1 LEETVRLAG
10 IASVTLFSISFAF
23 AQNTQPDKPASL
35 PYTPSLDVN
44 SMEKSVDPCTDFY
57 TYSCGGWLKQNPI
70 PADQASWGV
79 FGKAFDQNLAFLR
92 SLLEEAAKGGEG
104 QDASEKK
111 IGDYY
116 SACMDE
122 ATAEK
127 VGAAP
132 LKPGLDRIAK
142 IKSQKDLA
150 DALAQFHAQG
160 ADMIFDFDSAQDAKD
175 ATQFIARADQ
185 GGLGLPDRDF
195 YFQNDAKS
203 AETRANYLAHVT
215 KMFQLLG
222 DSPDQAGK
230 EAQTVI
236 AIETALAKSSQTRV
250 ERRDPYAIYH
260 KMTTADLE
268 KLSPSFPWLRYLS
281 GVGLKDLKS
290 LNVASPDFFK
300 GMNAQL
306 KSVPLADWKTYLR
319 WHLAHHS
326 APYLSSAFVNENF
339 NFFRK
344 QLYGAKELAPR
355 WKRCTN
361 YVDRDLGEALG
372 KVYVARVF
380 TPETK
385 ERTLKMVQ
393 EIEAAMGRDIEGLPW
408 MSPPTKKEALKKLHA
423 VANKIGYPDRWRDYS
438 RLTIERGNML
448 GNFER
453 SAVFEFDRELAKIG
467 KPVDRGEWGMTPPT
481 VNAEYNPT
489 MNDINFPAAQ
499 LQPPFFDPKMDDAP
513 NYGDEG
519 STIGHELTHGFDD
532 EGRQYD
538 EKGNLRD
545 WWTPEDAKHF
555 QERAKC
561 VSDQMSSYTIVDNI
575 KINGDLTLGE
585 DVADLG
591 GNILAWAAWKEATKD
606 KKLEPIDG
614 FTPEQRW
621 FIGNAQQWCTN
632 ERDEILRVR
641 AVTDPHSPP
650 KYRANAPLTN
660 MPEFGEAFSCKAGS
674 PMVKEKKDICRVW

>member
-1 LEETVRLAG
+1 
-10 IASVTLFSISFAF
+10 
-23 AQNTQPDKPASL
+23 
-35 PYTPSLDVN
+35 
-44 SMEKSVDPCTDFY
+44 
-57 TYSCGGWLKQNPI
+57 
-70 PADQASWGV
+70 
-79 FGKAFDQNLAFLR
+79 
-92 SLLEEAAKGGEG
+92 
-104 QDASEKK
+104 
-111 IGDYY
+111 
-116 SACMDE
+116 
-122 ATAEK
+122 
-127 VGAAP
+127 
-132 LKPGLDRIAK
+132 
-142 IKSQKDLA
+142 
-150 DALAQFHAQG
+150 
-160 ADMIFDFDSAQDAKD
+160 
-175 ATQFIARADQ
+175 
-185 GGLGLPDRDF
+185 
-195 YFQNDAKS
+195 
-203 AETRANYLAHVT
+203 
-215 KMFQLLG
+215 
-222 DSPDQAGK
+222 
-230 EAQTVI
+230 
-236 AIETALAKSSQTRV
+236 
-250 ERRDPYAIYH
+250 
-260 KMTTADLE
+260 
-268 KLSPSFPWLRYLS
+268 
-281 GVGLKDLKS
+281 
-290 LNVASPDFFK
+290 
-300 GMNAQL
+300 
-306 KSVPLADWKTYLR
+306 
-319 WHLAHHS
+319 
-326 APYLSSAFVNENF
+326 
-339 NFFRK
+339 
-344 QLYGAKELAPR
+344 
-355 WKRCTN
+355 
-361 YVDRDLGEALG
+361 
-372 KVYVARVF
+372 
-380 TPETK
+380 
-385 ERTLKMVQ
+385 
-393 EIEAAMGRDIEGLPW
+393 

>member
-1 LEETVRLAG
+1 LEDSVRLAG
-10 IASVTLFSISFAF
+10 ITFLFLFCIAVAS
-23 AQNTQPDKPASL
+23 AQTPREQPATL
-35 PYTPSLDVN
+35 PYRPSLDVT
-44 SMEKSVDPCTDFY
+44 SMDKSVDPCTDFY

-70 PADQASWGV
+70 PSDQASWGV
-79 FGKAFDQNLAFLR
+79 FSKAFDENLAFLR
-92 SLLEEAAKGGEG
+92 SLLEEAAKGGAG

-116 SACMDE
+116 SACMDG
-122 ATAEK
+122 AAVEK
-127 VGAAP
+127 AGAAP
-132 LKPGLDRIAK
+132 LKPGLDLIAK
-142 IKSQKDLA
+142 IKSQTDIA

-160 ADMIFDFDSAQDAKD
+160 SDMIFDFDSAQDAKD

-185 GGLGLPDRDF
+185 GGIGLPDRDF
-195 YFQNDAKS
+195 YFQTDAKS
-203 AETRANYLAHVT
+203 GETRSNYLAHIT
-215 KMFQLLG
+215 KIFQLLG
-222 DSPDQAGK
+222 DTPDAAGK
-230 EAQTVI
+230 EAQTVM

-250 ERRDPYAIYH
+250 ERRDPYNIYH
-260 KMTTADLE
+260 KMTVAELA
-268 KLSPSFPWLRYLS
+268 KLSPSFPWQRYFA
-281 GVGLKDLKS
+281 GVGMKDLNS
-290 LNVASPDFFK
+290 LNVAAPNFFK
-300 GMNAQL
+300 GMDAQL
-306 KSVPLADWKTYLR
+306 KSVPLPDWKTYLR
-319 WHLAHHS
+319 WHLAHHA

-372 KVYVARVF
+372 KVYVKRVF
-380 TPETK
+380 TPDTK
-385 ERTLKMVQ
+385 ERTTEMLR
-393 EIEAAMGRDIEGLPW
+393 EIEEAMGRDIESLPW
-408 MSPPTKKEALKKLHA
+408 MSDATKKQALAKLHA
-423 VANKIGYPDRWRDYS
+423 VANKIGYPDKWRDYS
-438 RLTIERGNML
+438 TLAIERGDLL

-453 SAVFEFDRELAKIG
+453 SAVFEFKRQLARVG
-467 KPVDRGEWGMTPPT
+467 KPLDRGEWGMTPPT

-489 MNDINFPAAQ
+489 MNDINFPAGI

-513 NYGDEG
+513 NYGDIG

-545 WWTPEDAKHF
+545 WWTPQDAKSF
-555 QERAKC
+555 QQKASC
-561 VSDQMSSYTIVDNI
+561 VSDQMSTYTIVDNI
-575 KINGDLTLGE
+575 KINGKLTLGE

-591 GNILAWAAWKEATKD
+591 GNILAWMAWKDANKD

-632 ERDEILRVR
+632 EREELLRVS

-660 MPEFGEAFSCKAGS
+660 MPEFGEAFSCKAAS

>member
-1 LEETVRLAG
+1 LLL
-10 IASVTLFSISFAF
+10 LFCITSGS
-23 AQNTQPDKPASL
+23 AQAADEKPATL
-35 PYTPSLDVN
+35 PYHPSLDV
-44 SMEKSVDPCTDFY
+44 SIMDKSVDPCTDFY
-57 TYSCGGWLKQNPI
+57 TYSCGGWMKQNPI
-70 PADQASWGV
+70 PADQSSWGV
-79 FGKAFDQNLAFLR
+79 FNKSFDENLAFLR
-92 SLLEEAAKGGEG
+92 TLLEEAAKGGAG
-104 QDASEKK
+104 QDPSEKK

-122 ATAEK
+122 AAVEK
-127 VGAAP
+127 AGASP

-142 IKSQKDLA
+142 IRSQKDLA
-150 DALAQFHAQG
+150 DALAGFHAQG
-160 ADMIFDFDSAQDAKD
+160 VDMIFDFDSAQDAKD

-185 GGLGLPDRDF
+185 GGIGLPDRDF
-195 YFQNDAKS
+195 YFQSDPKS

-222 DSPDQAGK
+222 DSPDAAGK

-236 AIETALAKSSQTRV
+236 NIETALAKSSQTRV

-260 KMTTADLE
+260 KMNVADLE
-268 KLSPSFPWLRYLS
+268 KLAPTFPWQRYFA
-281 GVGLKDLKS
+281 GVGMKDLKS
-290 LNVASPDFFK
+290 LNVTAPEFFK
-300 GMNAQL
+300 SVEAQL

-326 APYLSSAFVNENF
+326 APYLSSGFVNENF
-339 NFFRK
+339 NFFGK
-344 QLYGAKELAPR
+344 QLSGAQELAPR

-380 TPETK
+380 TPEMK
-385 ERTLKMVQ
+385 QRTLEMVEQ
-393 EIEAAMGRDIEGLPW
+393 IEAAMGRDIDSLPW
-408 MSPPTKKEALKKLHA
+408 MSATTKQEALKKLHA
-423 VANKIGYPDRWRDYS
+423 VKNKIGYPDAWRDYS
-438 RLTIERGNML
+438 ALTIQRGEML

-453 SAVFEFDRELAKIG
+453 SAVFEFNRELAKIG
-467 KPVDRGEWGMTPPT
+467 KPVDRGEWTMTPPT
-481 VNAEYNPT
+481 VNAEYRPS

-499 LQPPFFDPKMDDAP
+499 LQPPFFDFKMDDAP

-545 WWTPEDAKHF
+545 WWTPADAKQF

-575 KINGDLTLGE
+575 KINGKLTLGE
-585 DVADLG
+585 DAADLG
-591 GNILAWAAWKEATKD
+591 GNILAWVAWKEANKN
-606 KKLEPIDG
+606 KKLEPMDG

-632 ERDEILRVR
+632 QRDEIMRVY
-641 AVTDPHSPP
+641 AVTDPHSPN

-660 MPEFGEAFSCKAGS
+660 MPEFQEAFSCKAGS
-674 PMVKEKKDICRVW
+674 PMVKEKKDLCRVW

>member
-1 LEETVRLAG
+1 M
-10 IASVTLFSISFAF
+10 
-23 AQNTQPDKPASL
+23 D
-35 PYTPSLDVN
+35 
-44 SMEKSVDPCTDFY
+44 KSVDPCTDFY

-70 PADQASWGV
+70 PSDQASWGV
-79 FGKAFDQNLAFLR
+79 FSKAFDENLAFLR
-92 SLLEEAAKGGEG
+92 SLLEEAAKGGAG

-122 ATAEK
+122 AAVEK
-127 VGAAP
+127 LAAGP

-160 ADMIFDFDSAQDAKD
+160 SDIIFVFDSVQDAKD

-185 GGLGLPDRDF
+185 GGIGLPDRDF
-195 YFQNDAKS
+195 YFQADAKS
-203 AETRANYLAHVT
+203 AETRANYLAHIT
-215 KMFQLLG
+215 RIFQLLG
-222 DSPDQAGK
+222 DSPDAAGR
-230 EAQTVI
+230 EAQTVM

-260 KMTTADLE
+260 KLTIADLE
-268 KLSPSFPWLRYLS
+268 KLSPTFPWQRYFD
-281 GVGLKDLKS
+281 GVGMKQLTS
-290 LNVASPDFFK
+290 LNVAAPDFFK
-300 GMNAQL
+300 GMEAQL
-306 KSVPLADWKTYLR
+306 KSVPLSDWKTYLR
-319 WHLAHHS
+319 WHFAHHA

-361 YVDRDLGEALG
+361 YVNRDLGEALG
-372 KVYVARVF
+372 KVYVARLF
-380 TPETK
+380 TPDTK
-385 ERTLKMVQ
+385 ERTTKMVR
-393 EIEAAMGRDIEGLPW
+393 EIEDAMGRDIEGLPW
-408 MSPPTKKEALKKLHA
+408 MSDTTKKQALIKLHA
-423 VANKIGYPDRWRDYS
+423 VANKIGYPDKWRDYS
-438 RLTIERGNML
+438 TLTVERGDLL

-453 SAVFEFDRELAKIG
+453 SAVFEFNRELARIG
-467 KPVDRGEWGMTPPT
+467 KPVDHGEWEMTPPT

-489 MNDINFPAAQ
+489 MNDINFPAGI

-513 NYGDEG
+513 NYGDIG
-519 STIGHELTHGFDD
+519 STVGHELTHGFDD

-545 WWTPEDAKHF
+545 WWTPEDAKQF
-555 QERAKC
+555 QQKASC

-575 KINGDLTLGE
+575 KINGKLTLGE

-591 GNILAWAAWKEATKD
+591 GNVLAWAAWKEANKD
-606 KKLEPIDG
+606 KKLEPMDG

-632 ERDEILRVR
+632 ERDELLRVS

-650 KYRANAPLTN
+650 RYRANAPLTN
-660 MPEFGEAFSCKAGS
+660 MPEFGEAFSCKVGS

>member
-1 LEETVRLAG
+1 LEEPVRLAA
-10 IASVTLFSISFAF
+10 IASAIFCCAVLAI
-23 AQNTQPDKPASL
+23 AQQAPSQPTL
-35 PYTPSLDVN
+35 PYHPSLD
-44 SMEKSVDPCTDFY
+44 SSIMDKSVDPCTDFY

-70 PADQASWGV
+70 PSDQASWGV
-79 FGKAFDQNLAFLR
+79 FGKSFDENLQFLR
-92 SLLEEAAKGGEG
+92 TLLEEAAKGGPN

-122 ATAEK
+122 AAVEK
-127 VGAAP
+127 LGAAP

-142 IKSQKDLA
+142 IKSPKDLA
-150 DALAQFHAQG
+150 DALAAFHAEG
-160 ADMIFDFDSAQDAKD
+160 ANMIFVFDSAQDAKD
-175 ATQFIARADQ
+175 ATQFIGRADQ

-195 YFQNDAKS
+195 YFLTDAKS

-222 DSPDQAGK
+222 DSADLAGK

-250 ERRDPYAIYH
+250 ERRDPYAVYH
-260 KMTTADLE
+260 KMNVADLE
-268 KLSPSFPWLRYLS
+268 KLAPGYPWQRYFAN
-281 GVGLKDLKS
+281 VGMKDLRS
-290 LNVASPDFFK
+290 LNVAAPEFFK
-300 GMNAQL
+300 GMDGQL
-306 KSVPLADWKTYLR
+306 KSVAMNDWKTYLR
-319 WHLAHHS
+319 WQLAHHS

-344 QLYGAKELAPR
+344 QLYGAKELAQR

-380 TPETK
+380 TPEMK
-385 ERTLKMVQ
+385 QRTLEMVEQ
-393 EIEAAMGRDIEGLPW
+393 IEAAMGRDIESLPW
-408 MSPPTKKEALKKLHA
+408 MSSTTKQEALKKLHA
-423 VANKIGYPDRWRDYS
+423 VKNKIGYPDKWRDYS
-438 RLTIERGNML
+438 ALTIERGDLL
-448 GNFER
+448 GNFDR
-453 SAVFEFDRELAKIG
+453 SAVFEFNRELARIG
-467 KPVDRGEWGMTPPT
+467 KPVDHGEWEMTPPT
-481 VNAEYNPT
+481 VNAEYNPS

-499 LQPPFFDPKMDDAP
+499 LQPPFFDFKVDDAP
-513 NYGDEG
+513 NYGDIG
-519 STIGHELTHGFDD
+519 STVGHELTHGFDD

-545 WWTPEDAKHF
+545 WWTPADAKQF

-575 KINGDLTLGE
+575 KINGKLTLGE

-591 GNILAWAAWKEATKD
+591 GNILAWAAWKEASKD

-632 ERDEILRVR
+632 EREELLRVS

>member
-1 LEETVRLAG
+1 
-10 IASVTLFSISFAF
+10 
-23 AQNTQPDKPASL
+23 
-35 PYTPSLDVN
+35 
-44 SMEKSVDPCTDFY
+44 VDPCTDFY

-70 PADQASWGV
+70 PSDQAAWGV
-79 FGKAFDQNLAFLR
+79 FGKAFDENLQFLR
-92 SLLEEAAKGGEG
+92 SLLEEAAKGGAG

-122 ATAEK
+122 AAVEK
-127 VGAAP
+127 AGAAP

-142 IKSQKDLA
+142 IKSQKELA
-150 DALAQFHAQG
+150 DALAAFHAQG
-160 ADMIFDFDSAQDAKD
+160 ANMIFDFDSVQDAKD

-195 YFQNDAKS
+195 YFQTDAKS
-203 AETRANYLAHVT
+203 AETRANYLAHVAR
-215 KMFQLLG
+215 MFQLLG
-222 DSPDQAGK
+222 DSPDLAGK
-230 EAQTVI
+230 EAQTI
-236 AIETALAKSSQTRV
+236 INIETALAKSSQTRV

-268 KLSPSFPWLRYLS
+268 RLSPSFPWQPYLN
-281 GVGLKDLKS
+281 GVGLKDMKS
-290 LNVASPDFFK
+290 LNVAAPDFFK

-306 KSVPLADWKTYLR
+306 KSVSLADWKTYMR
-319 WHLAHHS
+319 WQLAHHS

-339 NFFRK
+339 KFFRK

-380 TPETK
+380 TPEEK
-385 ERTLKMVQ
+385 ERTLKMVE
-393 EIEAAMGRDIEGLPW
+393 EIEAAMGRDIESLSW
-408 MSPPTKKEALKKLHA
+408 MSETTKKEAITKLHA
-423 VANKIGYPDRWRDYS
+423 VRNKIGYPDRWRDYS
-438 RLTIERGNML
+438 KLTIDRGDLL

-453 SAVFEFDRELAKIG
+453 SAAFEFNRELAKIG

-481 VNAEYNPT
+481 VNAEYSPT
-489 MNDINFPAAQ
+489 MNDINFPAGI
-499 LQPPFFDPKMDDAP
+499 LQPPFFDPKLDDAP
-513 NYGDEG
+513 NYGDIG

-545 WWTPEDAKHF
+545 WWTPQDAKQF

-575 KINGDLTLGE
+575 KINGKLTLGE

-591 GNILAWAAWKEATKD
+591 GNVLAWAAWKEANKD

-632 ERDEILRVR
+632 EREETMRVY